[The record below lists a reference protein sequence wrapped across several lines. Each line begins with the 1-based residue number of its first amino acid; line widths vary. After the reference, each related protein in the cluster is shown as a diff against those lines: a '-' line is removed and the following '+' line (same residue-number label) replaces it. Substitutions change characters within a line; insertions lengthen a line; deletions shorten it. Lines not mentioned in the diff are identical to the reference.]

1 LAPSDD
7 HRALVD
13 DILKAIKH
21 DRSIKKNG
29 EPWPDYVAKLITPG
43 RVMWTLLAIGNAV
56 QLIWLLG
63 VQYRDVQ
70 VRLDASDSTVGIVKG
85 LEENTRKQGDLQ
97 AELADTVAAIMA
109 ENAALASQNE
119 VLATTARGL
128 NDRLAVLRGDF
139 QRTVQL
145 QIIPRLD
152 KIEKAQSSA
161 AEFSGEK

>member
-7 HRALVD
+7 NRALVNEL
-13 DILKAIKH
+13 LKALKH
-21 DRSIKKNG
+21 QQSLTKNG
-29 EPWPDYVAKLITPG
+29 EPWADYFAKLITPG
-43 RVMWTLLAIGNAV
+43 RIMWTFLAIGNAI

-85 LEENTRKQGDLQ
+85 LEENTRKQGELQ
-97 AELADTVAAIMA
+97 STLADTVAALMA
-109 ENAALASQNE
+109 ENAALASQNDA
-119 VLATTARGL
+119 LATTARGL

-139 QRTVQL
+139 NRTVQL
-145 QIIPRLD
+145 QIIPRLE
-152 KIEKAQSSA
+152 KIEKSQASA